1 MEREVY
7 FEVMTPLGIR
17 VRTTKEYWEYIVH
30 VKHRVMKDKEEIVKD
45 VLSNPEEIYRSK
57 IDQSI
62 YLYYKG
68 FDRTYCVVVK
78 HIGNEGYLITTYP
91 TDKIKEGVRIWKR

>member
-1 MEREVY
+1 MEKEIY
-7 FEVMTPLGIR
+7 FEVVTPLEIK
-17 VRTTKEYWEYIVH
+17 VRTTKQYWQYVSN
-30 VKHRVMKDKEEIVKD
+30 VKHPAMKGKEEIVKD

-62 YLYYKG
+62 YLYYKR

-78 HIGNEGYLITTYP
+78 HINNEGYLITAYP
-91 TDKIKEGVRIWKR
+91 TYKIKEGVKIWKR